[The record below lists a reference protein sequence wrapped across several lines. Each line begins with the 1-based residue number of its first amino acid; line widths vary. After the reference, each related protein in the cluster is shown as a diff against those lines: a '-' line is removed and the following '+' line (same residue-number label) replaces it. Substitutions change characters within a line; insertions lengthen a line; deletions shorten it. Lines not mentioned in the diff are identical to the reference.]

1 MIKKKPVEYSPEIV
15 HLIEQLVSAQDRK
28 SSECSEIQRFAMS
41 LLDDWDRDRCK
52 LYHDL

>member
-28 SSECSEIQRFAMS
+28 SSEIQRFAMS